1 MENSPIENHS
11 LNQLQK
17 HQPTV
22 GWCFFRMDKQD
33 IQARYFHRGSQ
44 GRRGRCRGR
53 GRGRRARG
61 ARGKCLGKNS
71 GCLAIKR
78 Q

>member
-1 MENSPIENHS
+1 MENSPIKNHS
-11 LNQLQK
+11 SNQSQK

-33 IQARYFHRGSQ
+33 NQARYFYRGSQ
-44 GRRGRCRGR
+44 GRRVRCRGKE
-53 GRGRRARG
+53 RGRRARG
-61 ARGKCLGKNS
+61 VRGKCLGKNS
-71 GCLAIKR
+71 GGLAIKR

>member
-11 LNQLQK
+11 SNQSQK

-33 IQARYFHRGSQ
+33 TRVRRFRPGSQ

-61 ARGKCLGKNS
+61 VRGKCLDKNS
-71 GCLAIKR
+71 GYLATKKH
-78 Q
+78 

>member
-1 MENSPIENHS
+1 
-11 LNQLQK
+11 
-17 HQPTV
+17 
-22 GWCFFRMDKQD
+22 MDKQD
-33 IQARYFHRGSQ
+33 TRVRRFRRGSQ

-53 GRGRRARG
+53 EKGRRARG

-78 Q
+78 K